1 MLIWRIKGNKYW
13 TFTSVCFP
21 QRLHVS
27 LATENKPLSAYCHTQ
42 FRLKKIKKRLINII
56 SYYDII
62 FEMNNPII
70 WQLQLLEWLGKKL
83 TLRVYNWLIIVFY
96 KTKTWRYEVDLKWK
110 SRKPA
115 ERDVF
120 GPTLRT
126 LMWVPVPG
134 TTGPINQPGTSVT
147 QFQCYK
153 TSSH

>member
-1 MLIWRIKGNKYW
+1 MDIPKLWFSSEITCIAGHGEQ
-13 TFTSVCFP
+13 TIV
-21 QRLHVS
+21 RLLSHAIS
-27 LATENKPLSAYCHTQ
+27 SQEN
-42 FRLKKIKKRLINII
+42 KKRLINII

-83 TLRVYNWLIIVFY
+83 TLSVYNWLIIVFY

>member
-13 TFTSVCFP
+13 TFPSVGFP

-42 FRLKKIKKRLINII
+42 FRLKKIKKKINKHHFILRHYFWDEQPYNLAVTTAGMI
-56 SYYDII
+56 
-62 FEMNNPII
+62 
-70 WQLQLLEWLGKKL
+70 GKKL
-83 TLRVYNWLIIVFY
+83 TLSVYNWLIIVFY

>member
-13 TFTSVCFP
+13 TFSSFGFP
-21 QRLHVS
+21 RRLHVS
-27 LATENKPLSAYCHTQ
+27 LATENTPLSAYCHTQ
-42 FRLKKIKKRLINII
+42 FRLKEKKKGLINFI
-56 SYYDII
+56 SYYDNI
-62 FEMNNPII
+62 FEMNNHII
-70 WQLQLLEWLGKKL
+70 WQLQLLEWLKKL
-83 TLRVYNWLIIVFY
+83 TLSVYNWLIIVFY
-96 KTKTWRYEVDLKWK
+96 RTKTWCYEVDLKWK

-120 GPTLRT
+120 GPTLGT

-134 TTGPINQPGTSVT
+134 TAGPINHPATSVT

>member
-1 MLIWRIKGNKYW
+1 MDIPKLWFSSEITCIAGHGEQ
-13 TFTSVCFP
+13 TIV
-21 QRLHVS
+21 RLLSHAIS
-27 LATENKPLSAYCHTQ
+27 SQENK
-42 FRLKKIKKRLINII
+42 KKINKHHFILRHYFWDEQPYNLAVTTAGMI
-56 SYYDII
+56 
-62 FEMNNPII
+62 
-70 WQLQLLEWLGKKL
+70 GKKL
-83 TLRVYNWLIIVFY
+83 TLSVYNWLIIVFY

>member
-1 MLIWRIKGNKYW
+1 MDIPKRWFSSEITCIAAHGEQ
-13 TFTSVCFP
+13 TIV
-21 QRLHVS
+21 RLLSHAIS
-27 LATENKPLSAYCHTQ
+27 SKENK
-42 FRLKKIKKRLINII
+42 KKINKHHFILRHYFWDEQPYNLAVTTAGMI
-56 SYYDII
+56 
-62 FEMNNPII
+62 
-70 WQLQLLEWLGKKL
+70 GKKL
-83 TLRVYNWLIIVFY
+83 TLSVYNWLIIVFY
-96 KTKTWRYEVDLKWK
+96 KTKTWRYKVDLKWK